1 MSAALRPGLAWLV
14 RLRWLAVSGQL
25 VATAVALW
33 VLDAPLSLPW
43 LLTLIGVTA
52 VSNVALMAIERRVSD
67 RPGPRPAIGADHLVM
82 GALVLDTALLTGML
96 LASGGVMNP
105 FSVFFIVEVALAGLL
120 VGAAG
125 AWTMAALTS
134 LAFGALFLLTPD
146 DPHAH
151 HHHGATP
158 LHLQGMWI
166 AYALAAGFVALF
178 VSGIA
183 TALKRREQEVAA
195 LRERAL
201 GTERL
206 AALSAFSAGA
216 AHELGTP
223 LGTIAVVSTELA
235 HNLDRLAQERAD
247 LTLNTLA
254 EDARVVRSEVER
266 CRALLRDLSERSGA
280 WAGETPDDNA
290 VSDIVQAVIAQLS
303 VAQRARVELAVS
315 PSAAVADLAVS
326 PSAAVADLAVSP
338 SAAVADLGGEGTLV
352 LHAPRRSLVQSLV
365 NILRNALDA
374 APGKVQLAT
383 EGGAKNVVFR
393 VTDTGPGFVKDV
405 LERFGEPFVT
415 TKPRGEGLG
424 LGLFLALSFATNV
437 GGSLRIGNRARGG
450 AEVVLEVPRATRS
463 RGPHE

>member
-67 RPGPRPAIGADHLVM
+67 RPGPRPAIGADRLVM

-326 PSAAVADLAVSP
+326 PSAAVADL
-338 SAAVADLGGEGTLV
+338 GGEGTLV

-393 VTDTGPGFVKDV
+393 VTDSGPGFVKDV

>member
-1 MSAALRPGLAWLV
+1 MSAVLRPGLAWLV
-14 RLRWLAVSGQL
+14 RLRWLAVMGHL

-43 LLTLIGVTA
+43 LLALIGVTA
-52 VSNVALMAIERRVSD
+52 VSNGLLMAVERRL
-67 RPGPRPAIGADHLVM
+67 DHQRVAAANRLVM
-82 GALVLDTALLTGML
+82 GTLMLDTALLTGML

-105 FSVFFIVEVALAGLL
+105 FSIFFIVEVALAGLL

-125 AWTMAALTS
+125 AWTMAGLTS

-223 LGTIAVVSTELA
+223 LATIAVVATELG
-235 HNLDRLAQERAD
+235 HSLDRLAAAHAD
-247 LTLNTLA
+247 PNIDALA
-254 EDARVVRSEVER
+254 EDARVVRAEVER
-266 CRALLRDLSERSGA
+266 CRALLRDLSERSGT
-280 WAGETPDDNA
+280 WAGETPDDSV
-290 VSDIVQAVIAQLS
+290 VSDIVNEVIAQLP
-303 VAQRARVELAVS
+303 VAHRARVEVS
-315 PSAAVADLAVS
+315 
-326 PSAAVADLAVSP
+326 
-338 SAAVADLGGEGTLV
+338 GEGALA

-365 NILRNALDA
+365 NIVRNALDA
-374 APGKVQLAT
+374 APGQVQLAA
-383 EGGAKNVVFR
+383 EGAQRNVVFR
-393 VTDTGPGFVKDV
+393 VTDSGPGFAKDV
-405 LERFGEPFVT
+405 LDRFGEPFVT

-424 LGLFLALSFATNV
+424 LGLFLALSFANNV
-437 GGSLRIGNRARGG
+437 GGSMRIATRTRGG
-450 AEVVLEVPRATRS
+450 AEVVLEVPRAGRTA
-463 RGPHE
+463 